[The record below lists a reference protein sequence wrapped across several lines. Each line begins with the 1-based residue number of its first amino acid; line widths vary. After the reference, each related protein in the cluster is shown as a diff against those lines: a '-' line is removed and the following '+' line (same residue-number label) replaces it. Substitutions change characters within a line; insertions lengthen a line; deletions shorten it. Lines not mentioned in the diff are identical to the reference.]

1 MTPSACM
8 NHGLLALGLAALFV
22 ATSARAQDPAA
33 GASAPAAAQASTSV
47 SAPDGWRGFY
57 FGAGGAYSN
66 VSVLVDQGECYDGC
80 YWGDYYDYDE
90 GDGDFGYTLHAGWR
104 FHQYGALEV
113 SYLDAGP
120 IGWDQD
126 LVYMP
131 EFNDYYNNRI
141 EYSAKVTEVAVL
153 GILPFGDRFEVYAKL
168 GAAFSEGESVQRLD
182 QSFGD
187 QVVTRSVSDNGTGMS
202 AEVKEKLFTSFY
214 STKGQRGTGLGMLV
228 THKLVEEH
236 GGRIEVE
243 TELGQG
249 TTVSVWLPYRT
260 ENRTA

>member
-1 MTPSACM
+1 MTPSACL
-8 NHGLLALGLAALFV
+8 HHRLLALGLAALCV

-33 GASAPAAAQASTSV
+33 GAAAPAAAQASTPV
-47 SAPDGWRGFY
+47 SAPEGWRGLY
-57 FGAGGAYSN
+57 VGGGGAYSN
-66 VSVLVDQGECYDGC
+66 VSVLVSQGDCYDNC

-104 FHQYGALEV
+104 FHRYGALEV
-113 SYLDAGP
+113 NYLDAGP

-141 EYSAKVTEVAVL
+141 EYSAKVTEVTLL
-153 GILPFGDRFEVYAKL
+153 GILPFGEMFEVYAKL

-187 QVVTRSVSDNGTGMS
+187 QVVTRSVSDNGTDV
-202 AEVKEKLFTSFY
+202 AW
-214 STKGQRGTGLGMLV
+214 GLGVGV
-228 THKLVEEH
+228 TFAKVFHVRLGFESVGIDEDVLNTRNDTTLDSFLLEGQFRF
-236 GGRIEVE
+236 GG
-243 TELGQG
+243 
-249 TTVSVWLPYRT
+249 Y
-260 ENRTA
+260 

>member
-1 MTPSACM
+1 MQLSARM
-8 NHGLLALGLAALFV
+8 IRGLLAFSVAALSV
-22 ATSARAQDPAA
+22 ATDVRAQDSVAT
-33 GASAPAAAQASTSV
+33 ASAPATAPASKPV
-47 SAPDGWRGFY
+47 GAPEGWRGVY
-57 FGAGGAYSN
+57 LGAGGAYSN
-66 VSVLVDQGECYDGC
+66 VSVLVSQGDCYDGC

-104 FHQYGALEV
+104 FHRYGALEV

-141 EYSAKVTEVAVL
+141 EYSAKVTEVTLL
-153 GILPFGDRFEVYAKL
+153 GILPFGEVFEVYAKL

-187 QVVTRSVSDNGTGMS
+187 EVISRSVSDNGTDVVWGLGAGVTVAKVFHVRLGFES
-202 AEVKEKLFTSFY
+202 VGIDEDVLNTRSDTTLDSFY
-214 STKGQRGTGLGMLV
+214 LEGQFRF
-228 THKLVEEH
+228 
-236 GGRIEVE
+236 GG
-243 TELGQG
+243 
-249 TTVSVWLPYRT
+249 Y
-260 ENRTA
+260 

>member
-1 MTPSACM
+1 MKLSAQMTR
-8 NHGLLALGLAALFV
+8 GLLAFSVAAFFV
-22 ATSARAQDPAA
+22 TTSVRAQDPAA
-33 GASAPAAAQASTSV
+33 TAAEPVAAQV
-47 SAPDGWRGFY
+47 SDPAGAPDGWRGVY
-57 FGAGGAYSN
+57 VGAGGAYSN
-66 VSVLVDQGECYDGC
+66 VSVLVDQGDCYDDC

-141 EYSAKVTEVAVL
+141 EYSAKVTQVAVL
-153 GILPFGDRFEVYAKL
+153 GILPFGEMFEVYAKL

-187 QVVTRSVSDNGTGMS
+187 QVVTRSVSDNGTDV
-202 AEVKEKLFTSFY
+202 AW
-214 STKGQRGTGLGMLV
+214 GLGVGV
-228 THKLVEEH
+228 TFAKVFHVRLGFESVGIDEDVLNTRNDTTLDSFLLEGQFRF
-236 GGRIEVE
+236 GG
-243 TELGQG
+243 
-249 TTVSVWLPYRT
+249 Y
-260 ENRTA
+260 

>member
-1 MTPSACM
+1 M
-8 NHGLLALGLAALFV
+8 L
-22 ATSARAQDPAA
+22 
-33 GASAPAAAQASTSV
+33 V
-47 SAPDGWRGFY
+47 S
-57 FGAGGAYSN
+57 
-66 VSVLVDQGECYDGC
+66 QGDCYDSC

-141 EYSAKVTEVAVL
+141 EYSAKVTEVTVL
-153 GILPFGDRFEVYAKL
+153 GILPFGEMFEVYAKL

-187 QVVTRSVSDNGTGMS
+187 QVVTRSVSDSGTDI
-202 AEVKEKLFTSFY
+202 VW
-214 STKGQRGTGLGMLV
+214 GLGAGV
-228 THKLVEEH
+228 TVAKVFHVRLGFESVGIDEDVLNTRNDTTLDSFLLEGQFRF
-236 GGRIEVE
+236 GG
-243 TELGQG
+243 
-249 TTVSVWLPYRT
+249 Y
-260 ENRTA
+260 

>member
-1 MTPSACM
+1 MTPSACL
-8 NHGLLALGLAALFV
+8 HHRLLALGFAALCV

-33 GASAPAAAQASTSV
+33 GAAAPAAAQASTPV
-47 SAPDGWRGFY
+47 SAPEGWRGLY
-57 FGAGGAYSN
+57 VGGGGAYSN
-66 VSVLVDQGECYDGC
+66 VSVLVSQGDCYDSC
-80 YWGDYYDYDE
+80 FWGDYYDYDE

-113 SYLDAGP
+113 NYLDAGP

-141 EYSAKVTEVAVL
+141 EYSAKVTEVTLL
-153 GILPFGDRFEVYAKL
+153 GILPFGEMFEVYAKL

-187 QVVTRSVSDNGTGMS
+187 QVVTRSVSDNGTDV
-202 AEVKEKLFTSFY
+202 AW
-214 STKGQRGTGLGMLV
+214 GLGVGV
-228 THKLVEEH
+228 TFAKVFHVRLGFESVGIDEDVLNTRNDTTLDSFLLEGQFRF
-236 GGRIEVE
+236 GG
-243 TELGQG
+243 
-249 TTVSVWLPYRT
+249 Y
-260 ENRTA
+260 

>member
-1 MTPSACM
+1 MTHPSRVV
-8 NHGLLALGLAALFV
+8 GTLLACLVAAILIAPV
-22 ATSARAQDPAA
+22 ARAQGTPGD
-33 GASAPAAAQASTSV
+33 
-47 SAPDGWRGFY
+47 WRGLY
-57 FGAGGAYSN
+57 VGGGGSYST
-66 VSVLVDQGECYDGC
+66 VSVEVDGGGDCYYECDW
-80 YWGDYYDYDE
+80 WGDYPDYDE

-141 EYSAKVTEVAVL
+141 EYSAKITAMTAF
-153 GILPFGDRFEVYAKL
+153 GILPLGEMFEAYAKL

-187 QVVTRSVSDNGTGMS
+187 QVVTRSVSDNGTDI
-202 AEVKEKLFTSFY
+202 VW
-214 STKGQRGTGLGMLV
+214 GLGVGV
-228 THKLVEEH
+228 TFAKVFHVRLGFESVGIDEDVLNTRNDTTLDSFLLEGQFRF
-236 GGRIEVE
+236 GG
-243 TELGQG
+243 
-249 TTVSVWLPYRT
+249 Y
-260 ENRTA
+260 